1 MGSKQT
7 AIHKQSVMVVD
18 DCEPDIDALVAC
30 LSGNYRVRV
39 AMDGDSALE
48 SIREDAP
55 DIVLLDIL
63 MPGMD
68 GFEVC
73 RQIKADPGLQDVLI
87 IFVTSLTDA
96 VDETKGLEMGAVD
109 YIIKPFNFAVIRAKI
124 KTHLALAMAKK
135 KLSYQNRILKENI
148 ELREQVEQ
156 IHRHDLKTPIQV
168 VIGAAQIMQQQ
179 SEIMDKAKR
188 QKLLQEQIN
197 ACFTMIDM
205 LNRTMVLYKME
216 QDNCPVNVTSV
227 DVMPLFDRIAMAFDK
242 KMAQKQIQLNISIN
256 GTPADAGTHC
266 IISCDEML
274 FYIMVNNLFS
284 NALEASPDGGI
295 VAIRI
300 LGPARGDL
308 KIEIENQGLI
318 PKPIRH
324 KFFDKFVTYGKSQG
338 TGIGT
343 YSAKLTAQ
351 LHGGSINFSL
361 SKQAGTTTISVC
373 LPQ

>member
-1 MGSKQT
+1 M
-7 AIHKQSVMVVD
+7 IVE

-30 LSGNYRVRV
+30 LSGNYQVRV

-63 MPGMD
+63 LPGMN

-73 RQIKADPGLQDVLI
+73 RQIKADPELQDVRI

-96 VDETKGLEMGAVD
+96 VDEAKGLEMGAVD
-109 YIIKPFNFAVIRAKI
+109 YITKPFNFAVIRAKI
-124 KTHLALAMAKK
+124 KTHLALALAKK
-135 KLSYQNRILKENI
+135 KLSNQNRILKENI

-168 VIGAAQIMQQQ
+168 MLGAAQIMQRT
-179 SEIMDKAKR
+179 EPLDNAKR

-197 ACFTMIDM
+197 ACFSMIDM

-216 QDNCPVNVTSV
+216 QDNCPVNITPV
-227 DVMPLFDRIAMAFDK
+227 DVMPLFNRIAMAFDK
-242 KMAQKQIQLNISIN
+242 RMAAKQVRLNVSIN
-256 GTPADAGTHC
+256 GAPADADSPC

-274 FYIMVNNLFS
+274 FYIMINNLFS

-295 VAIRI
+295 VAVRI
-300 LGPARGDL
+300 LGPERGDI
-308 KIEIENQGLI
+308 KIEMENQGLI

-361 SKQAGTTTISVC
+361 SKQTATTTIAVS

>member
-1 MGSKQT
+1 
-7 AIHKQSVMVVD
+7 
-18 DCEPDIDALVAC
+18 
-30 LSGNYRVRV
+30 
-39 AMDGDSALE
+39 MDGDSALQ
-48 SIREDAP
+48 SIRKDAP

-73 RQIKADPGLQDVLI
+73 RQIKADPELQDVLI
-87 IFVTSLTDA
+87 IFVTSLTEA

-109 YIIKPFNFAVIRAKI
+109 YITKPFNFAVIRAKI
-124 KTHLALAMAKK
+124 KTHLALALAKK

-168 VIGAAQIMQQQ
+168 MLGAAQLMQNA
-179 SEIMDKAKR
+179 EPLDEANR
-188 QKLLQEQIN
+188 QKLLKEQIN

-216 QDNCPVNVTSV
+216 QDNCPVNVTPV
-227 DVMPLFDRIAMAFDK
+227 DVMPLFDRISMAFSK
-242 KMAQKQIQLNISIN
+242 KMAKKQVRLNISIN
-256 GTPADAGTHC
+256 GAPADAGSPC

-274 FYIMVNNLFS
+274 FYIMINNLFS

-300 LGPARGDL
+300 LGPARGDI
-308 KIEIENQGLI
+308 KIKIENQGLI

-324 KFFDKFVTYGKSQG
+324 NFFDKFVTYGKSHG

>member
-1 MGSKQT
+1 MGSKRT
-7 AIHKQSVMVVD
+7 AIHKQSVMVVE

-30 LSGNYRVRV
+30 LSGNYEVRV
-39 AMDGDSALE
+39 ATDGHSALE

-73 RQIKADPGLQDVLI
+73 RQIKADPELQDVLI

-96 VDETKGLEMGAVD
+96 VDEAKGLEMGAVD
-109 YIIKPFNFAVIRAKI
+109 YITKPFNFDVIRAKI
-124 KTHLALAMAKK
+124 KTHLALSLARK

-148 ELREQVEQ
+148 ELREQVEH

-168 VIGAAQIMQQQ
+168 VLGAAQIMQR
-179 SEIMDKAKR
+179 SETQDEAHR

-216 QDNCPVNVTSV
+216 QNNCPVNVTPV
-227 DVMPLFDRIAMAFDK
+227 DVMPVFDRISMAFAK
-242 KMAQKQIQLNISIN
+242 KMAQKQVRLNISIN
-256 GTPADAGTHC
+256 GTPADAGSPC

-274 FYIMVNNLFS
+274 FYIMINNLFS
-284 NALEASPDGGI
+284 NALEASPDGGV

-300 LGPARGDL
+300 LGPARGDI

-318 PKPIRH
+318 PMPIRH
-324 KFFDKFVTYGKSQG
+324 NFFDKFVTYGKSQG

-351 LHGGSINFSL
+351 LHGGSIHFSL
-361 SKQAGTTTISVC
+361 SKQTGTTTISVC

>member
-1 MGSKQT
+1 MGPEQT
-7 AIHKQSVMVVD
+7 PIHKQSVMVVE

-30 LSGNYRVRV
+30 LSGNYQVRV
-39 AMDGDSALE
+39 EMDGDSALQ

-73 RQIKADPGLQDVLI
+73 RQIKADPELQDVLV
-87 IFVTSLTDA
+87 IFVTSLTEA

-109 YIIKPFNFAVIRAKI
+109 YITKPFNFAVIRAKI
-124 KTHLALAMAKK
+124 KTHLALARK

-156 IHRHDLKTPIQV
+156 IHHHDLKTPIQV
-168 VIGAAQIMQQQ
+168 VLGAAQIMQRSKNQD
-179 SEIMDKAKR
+179 EANR

-216 QDNCPVNVTSV
+216 QDNCPVNVTPV
-227 DVMPLFDRIAMAFDK
+227 DVMPVFDRISMAFSKRMAK
-242 KMAQKQIQLNISIN
+242 KQVQLHISIN
-256 GTPADAGTHC
+256 GAPAEAGSPC

-274 FYIMVNNLFS
+274 FYIMINNLFS

-300 LGPARGDL
+300 LGPERGDI

-343 YSAKLTAQ
+343 YSARLTAQ
-351 LHGGSINFSL
+351 LHGGSIHFSL

>member
-1 MGSKQT
+1 MGPEQT
-7 AIHKQSVMVVD
+7 PIHKQSVMVVE

-30 LSGNYRVRV
+30 LSGNYQVRV
-39 AMDGDSALE
+39 AMDGEGALQ

-63 MPGMD
+63 MPGID

-73 RQIKADPGLQDVLI
+73 RQIKADPQLQDVLV
-87 IFVTSLTDA
+87 IFVTSLTEA
-96 VDETKGLEMGAVD
+96 VDETKGLELGAVD
-109 YIIKPFNFAVIRAKI
+109 YITKPFNFAVIRAKI
-124 KTHLALAMAKK
+124 KTHLALALAKK

-156 IHRHDLKTPIQV
+156 IHHHDLKTPIQV
-168 VIGAAQIMQQQ
+168 MLGAAQIMQRT
-179 SEIMDKAKR
+179 DPLDNAKR

-197 ACFTMIDM
+197 ACFSMIDM

-216 QDNCPVNVTSV
+216 QDNCPVNITPV
-227 DVMPLFDRIAMAFDK
+227 DVMPLFNRIAMAFDK
-242 KMAQKQIQLNISIN
+242 RMAAKQVRLKVSIN
-256 GTPADAGTHC
+256 GAPADADSPC

-274 FYIMVNNLFS
+274 FYIMINNLFS

-300 LGPARGDL
+300 FGPERGNI
-308 KIEIENQGLI
+308 KIEMENQGLI

-361 SKQAGTTTISVC
+361 SRQTATTTIAVS

>member
-1 MGSKQT
+1 MGAKQK
-7 AIHKQSVMVVD
+7 AIDKQSVMVVED
-18 DCEPDIDALVAC
+18 SEPDIDALVAC
-30 LSGNYRVRV
+30 LGGNYQVRV
-39 AMDGDSALE
+39 ATDGDSALQ
-48 SIREDAP
+48 SMREDTP

-73 RQIKADPGLQDVLI
+73 RQIKADPKLQDVLI

-96 VDETKGLEMGAVD
+96 VDETKGLELGAVD
-109 YIIKPFNFAVIRAKI
+109 YITKPFNFAVIRAKI
-124 KTHLALAMAKK
+124 KTHLALALAKK

-168 VIGAAQIMQQQ
+168 VLGAAQIMLNA
-179 SEIMDKAKR
+179 EAMDETNR

-216 QDNCPVNVTSV
+216 QNNCPVNVTPV
-227 DVMPLFDRIAMAFDK
+227 DIMPVFDRISTAFGK
-242 KMAQKQIQLNISIN
+242 SMAQKQVQLNISIN
-256 GTPADAGTHC
+256 GAPADADTPC

-274 FYIMVNNLFS
+274 FYIMINNLFS
-284 NALEASPDGGI
+284 NALEASPNGGS

-300 LGPARGDL
+300 LGPARGDI

-343 YSAKLTAQ
+343 YSAKLMAQ
-351 LHGGSINFSL
+351 LHGGSIHFSL
-361 SKQAGTTTISVC
+361 SKQTGTTTIAVN

>member
-1 MGSKQT
+1 MKPEQR
-7 AIHKQSVMVVD
+7 AVHEQSVMVVE

-30 LSGNYRVRV
+30 LSGNYHVRV
-39 AMDGDSALE
+39 ATDGDTALK
-48 SIREDAP
+48 SIREDVP

-73 RQIKADPGLQDVLI
+73 RQIKEDPGLQDVLV
-87 IFVTSLTDA
+87 IFVTCLTEA

-109 YIIKPFNFAVIRAKI
+109 YITKPFNFAVIRAKI
-124 KTHLALAMAKK
+124 KTHLELALAKK
-135 KLSYQNRILKENI
+135 ELAYQNRILKENM
-148 ELREQVEQ
+148 ELREQMEQ
-156 IHRHDLKTPIQV
+156 IYRHDLKNPIQAV
-168 VIGAAQIMQQQ
+168 LGIAQIMKH
-179 SEIMDKAKR
+179 SETLEKTTLQNLA
-188 QKLLQEQIN
+188 QEQIN

-216 QDNCPVNVTSV
+216 QNVCPVNMALV
-227 DVMPLFDRIAMAFDK
+227 DVMPIFDRITMVCAK
-242 KMAQKQIQLNISIN
+242 KMAQRQIQFKISVN
-256 GTPADAGTHC
+256 GAPADAGRPC
-266 IISCDEML
+266 IILCDEML
-274 FYIMVNNLFS
+274 FYIMINNLFS
-284 NALEASPDGGI
+284 NALEASPDGGT

-300 LGPARGDL
+300 LGPKQGNIQID
-308 KIEIENQGLI
+308 IENQGLI
-318 PKPIRH
+318 PEPIRD

-343 YSAKLTAQ
+343 YSAMLTAQ

-361 SKQAGTTTISVC
+361 SEDTDTTTISVC

>member
-1 MGSKQT
+1 MGPEQT
-7 AIHKQSVMVVD
+7 PIYKQSVMVVE

-30 LSGNYRVRV
+30 LSGNYQVRV
-39 AMDGDSALE
+39 AMDGEGALQ

-63 MPGMD
+63 MPGID

-73 RQIKADPGLQDVLI
+73 RQIKADPQLQDVLV
-87 IFVTSLTDA
+87 IFVTSLTEA
-96 VDETKGLEMGAVD
+96 VDETKGLELGAVD
-109 YIIKPFNFAVIRAKI
+109 YITKPFNFAVIRAKI
-124 KTHLALAMAKK
+124 KTHLALALAKK

-156 IHRHDLKTPIQV
+156 IHHHDLKTPIQV
-168 VIGAAQIMQQQ
+168 MLGAAQIMQRT
-179 SEIMDKAKR
+179 DPLDNAKR

-197 ACFTMIDM
+197 ACFSMIDM

-216 QDNCPVNVTSV
+216 QNNCPVNITPV
-227 DVMPLFDRIAMAFDK
+227 DVMPLFNRIAMAFDK
-242 KMAQKQIQLNISIN
+242 RMAAKQVRLKVSIN
-256 GTPADAGTHC
+256 GAPADADSPC

-274 FYIMVNNLFS
+274 FYIMINNLFS

-300 LGPARGDL
+300 FGPERGNI
-308 KIEIENQGLI
+308 KIEMENQGLI

-361 SKQAGTTTISVC
+361 SRQTATTTIAVS

>member
-1 MGSKQT
+1 MMEPGQT
-7 AIHKQSVMVVD
+7 AIHKQSVMVVE

-39 AMDGDSALE
+39 ATDGAGALKC
-48 SIREDAP
+48 IREDVP

-73 RQIKADPGLQDVLI
+73 RQIKADPDLQDVLI
-87 IFVTSLTDA
+87 IFVTSLTEA

-109 YIIKPFNFAVIRAKI
+109 YITKPFNFAVIRAKV
-124 KTHLALAMAKK
+124 KTHLELALARKELA
-135 KLSYQNRILKENI
+135 YQNRILKENI

-156 IHRHDLKTPIQV
+156 IYRHDLKTPIQV
-168 VIGAAQIMQQQ
+168 VLGAAQILMHSDPLHKPTWQN
-179 SEIMDKAKR
+179 IV
-188 QKLLQEQIN
+188 QEQMN
-197 ACFTMIDM
+197 ACYTMVDI

-216 QDNCPVNVTSV
+216 QDTCPVHMTKV
-227 DVMPLFDRIAMAFDK
+227 DIMPVFDRISVAFDRR
-242 KMAQKQIQLNISIN
+242 MAKRQIRLNISIN
-256 GTPADAGTHC
+256 EDPADAGRPFM
-266 IISCDEML
+266 ILCDELL
-274 FYIMVNNLFS
+274 FYIMINNLFS

-295 VAIRI
+295 IAIRI
-300 LGPARGDL
+300 IGPKQGNI

-318 PKPIRH
+318 PEPIRD
-324 KFFDKFVTYGKSQG
+324 KFFDKFVTYGKAQG

-343 YSAKLTAQ
+343 YSAMLTAR

-361 SKQAGTTTISVC
+361 SEQTGTTTISVC